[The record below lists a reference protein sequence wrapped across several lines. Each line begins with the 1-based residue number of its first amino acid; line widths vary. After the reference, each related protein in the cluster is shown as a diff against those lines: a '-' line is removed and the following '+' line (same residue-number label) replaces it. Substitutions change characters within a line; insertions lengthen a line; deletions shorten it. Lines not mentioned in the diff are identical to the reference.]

1 MQAKNRGF
9 MKKYIVIMLSFTALL
24 LLVFSSFGLAPIRA
38 LALNVRGASLNQLLF
53 FDDFS
58 HGSRRW
64 SPQLGMWKVC
74 SGSIDKTE
82 YCAKASVENFS
93 MADKFTFSNYS
104 VQADALYT
112 QPISL
117 NSILAVLGRVKDSS
131 HYYEFELTCDEFGM
145 EWNIVLHNGS
155 SVVYIASGGYNWMAN
170 IRYTLRLDMNGS
182 ILTASLSTD
191 GGKTYKLLGS
201 GTDTTYTSGKI
212 GLRTFG
218 TGKFDNVTA
227 SSN

>member
-1 MQAKNRGF
+1 
-9 MKKYIVIMLSFTALL
+9 MKKYTVIMLSFTALL
-24 LLVFSSFGLAPIRA
+24 LLASSSFGLAPTRA
-38 LALNVRGASLNQLLF
+38 SSLNVKGATPNQLLF

-58 HGSRRW
+58 HGSRLW
-64 SPQLGMWKVC
+64 SPQLGVWKVC
-74 SGSIDKTE
+74 PGSIDKTE
-82 YCAKASVENFS
+82 YCTKASVENLS
-93 MADKFTFSNYS
+93 LAGKFTFSNYR
-104 VQADALYT
+104 VQADAIYT

-170 IRYTLRLDMNGS
+170 TRYTLRLDMNDS
-182 ILTASLSTD
+182 LLTASLSID

-218 TGKFDNVTA
+218 TGKFDNVKA
-227 SSN
+227 SST